1 MRWLLEIWNEM
12 FLEVYPEDNNYMGT
26 CGIFCPLIDHIS
38 FVSEHMNQ
46 VLMKL
51 YIEPNV
57 YGPLQ
62 TFESLFPF
70 RCSHFHI

>member
-38 FVSEHMNQ
+38 FVSETYESSSDET
-46 VLMKL
+46 L
-51 YIEPNV
+51 YRTQRLWTPSN
-57 YGPLQ
+57 
-62 TFESLFPF
+62 F
-70 RCSHFHI
+70 